1 MLYAISQN
9 TCMLHNSLKNFA
21 AKETTNTQNALV
33 ALEQQNKIL
42 SQMAKQNILNSQLLL
57 TKIGEN
63 TISIENLVHSTL
75 SVSETVYNYYLKN
88 SFQLLIE
95 KPFIF

>member
-1 MLYAISQN
+1 MSSVN
-9 TCMLHNSLKNFA
+9 NLKF
-21 AKETTNTQNALV
+21 KKQKRLS
-33 ALEQQNKIL
+33 NKIL